1 MRALKAILCPSFLV
15 VVCFSSIA
23 LGQQTTGAI
32 SGTVVDQSGAAIS
45 GATVEVIG
53 EGTNISRSV
62 ISDASG
68 RYAVDLLPVGDYS
81 VKVSN
86 TGFKTYEQKGIHLLV
101 NQDARVDAS
110 LQTGAVQ
117 QVVVVQS
124 NATQLETASS
134 TMGKVVDTQQIV
146 ELPLSGRN
154 YLQLGLLQPGVA
166 PITTNLALGG
176 SGAAAD
182 QGYAVNGL
190 RTQANVF
197 LIDGAL
203 NTDLFYTASNLKPP
217 PDAIQEFKILTNSYS
232 AEFWGGGSVVNLIV
246 QSGTNKY
253 HGALWEFLRNDLF
266 NTRNYFSTTVPE
278 YKQNQFGGGAGG
290 PLSIPKIYNGKD
302 RTFFY
307 GYMEV
312 LRNRQGI
319 TSNALVP
326 TAAQVAGNFTGSSS
340 IPHLP
345 GTTTPY
351 PNNTVPVNPI
361 TAKLLGIYPTSPSG
375 TYSSTIP
382 QSDNRWAFGFRID
395 HKLNDRD
402 SLSGHYLFS
411 LDAEILPF
419 TSFGSTIPGFPG
431 TSRNTPQTVTIG
443 ETHIFSPNMLNLLQ
457 VSYNRSNLAAPDY
470 IRRDNLASYG
480 FQYATTSQ
488 QYEEIPAITVS
499 GVAPL
504 GNSQGPA
511 IRWTNTAEIKDDLS
525 YVHSAHDLHLGAD
538 VRNVRFNIIFGSA
551 LNGSYSFAG
560 ASSGNALADFE
571 LGLPVSFTQSVVGP
585 IYQHLWTY
593 EGYGQ
598 DNWRI
603 LKNLTLNLGLRYT
616 AETAIIGNPGSFY
629 AAFRPGMKSVVEPTA
644 PVDLVYQ
651 GDPGVPAGTYPADKN
666 NFAPRIGF
674 ALDPTGSGKWS
685 IRSAFGIF
693 FEYIPGIASYGAAYS
708 APPGF
713 PTITVNAPTN
723 YANPLAGVN
732 NPFATKSITT
742 PVTFTSMAANLH
754 MPYDEQW
761 NLSVQRQMP
770 GDVLLEAAYVGTR
783 GLGLIRTRAINPA
796 VYAPGATTANT
807 NARRIYAPNFAAVSQ
822 IENTAGSNY
831 NGLQLSA
838 NKRFSHGLTF
848 LASYTY
854 SKALDNGSYYNIS
867 SGTNAGSMNQPE
879 NPFNLALEYGLS
891 LFDIRNNFVLSGL
904 YQLPF
909 GQNLTGISG
918 FLAKGWE
925 TNFIVTVQSGTPFT
939 VFEPVDVSFTAVG
952 ADRPNLTC
960 NPNAIKHT
968 VTEWFNTS
976 CIQRLTQAANP
987 GKYGNEG
994 RDALI
999 GPPLRDM
1006 DFSVDKAFPIH
1017 EATNLQFRAEAFNIF
1032 NHPYFTLP
1040 DYTAGDANFGHL
1052 LNSGNGRVFQFAL
1065 KLRF

>member
-1 MRALKAILCPSFLV
+1 MRALKALLFSFFLV
-15 VVCFSSIA
+15 LLCCPGIV
-23 LGQQTTGAI
+23 LGQQTTGSI

-45 GATVEVIG
+45 GAAVEVTG
-53 EGTNISRSV
+53 DATSISRSV
-62 ISDASG
+62 VSDSSG
-68 RYAVDLLPVGDYS
+68 RYVVDLLPVGDYS
-81 VKVSN
+81 VKVSSN
-86 TGFKTYEQKGIHLLV
+86 GFKTYEQKGIHLLV
-101 NQDARVDAS
+101 NQSARVDAS
-110 LQTGAVQ
+110 LVTGAVQ
-117 QVVVVQS
+117 QVVVVES
-124 NATQLETASS
+124 NAAQLETTSS

-166 PITTNLALGG
+166 PITTNLSLGG

-217 PDAIQEFKILTNSYS
+217 PDAIQEFKILTNSYT

-253 HGALWEFLRNDLF
+253 HGAAWEFLRNDVL

-278 YKQNQFGGGAGG
+278 YKQNQFGGGVGG
-290 PLSIPKIYNGKD
+290 PLSVPHFYNGKD
-302 RTFFY
+302 KTFFY
-307 GYMEV
+307 GYFEDF
-312 LRNRQGI
+312 RNRQGI

-326 TAAQVAGNFTGSSS
+326 TAAQAAGNFNGSSTL
-340 IPHLP
+340 PHMP
-345 GTTTPY
+345 GSTNRY
-351 PNNTVPVNPI
+351 PNNTVPVSAI
-361 TAKLLGIYPTSPSG
+361 TAKLLAIYPTSPTG
-375 TYSSTIP
+375 TSSSTIS
-382 QSDNRWAFGFRID
+382 QSDDRWAFGFRID
-395 HKLNDRD
+395 HKINDRD

-411 LDAEILPF
+411 LDASILPF
-419 TSFGSTIPGFPG
+419 TTFGSTIPGFPG
-431 TSRNTPQTVTIG
+431 TSRNTPQTGTIG

-470 IRRDNLASYG
+470 LRRDKLADYG
-480 FQYATTSQ
+480 FTYPTTSA
-488 QYEEIPAITVS
+488 QYEEVPAVTVA
-499 GVAPL
+499 GLAPL

-511 IRWTNTAEIKDDLS
+511 IRWTNTSEIKDDVS
-525 YVHSAHDLHLGAD
+525 YTHGAHNIHGGAD
-538 VRNVRFNIIFGSA
+538 VRNVRFNIIFGAA
-551 LNGSYSFAG
+551 LNGSYAFTG
-560 ASSGNALADFE
+560 ASTGNAIADFE
-571 LGLPVSFTQSVVGP
+571 LGLAASFTQGVVGP

-598 DNWRI
+598 DDWRI
-603 LKNLTLNLGLRYT
+603 FKNLTLNFGLRYT
-616 AETAIIGNPGSFY
+616 SQTAVIANSGTLY
-629 AAFRPGMKSVVEPTA
+629 AAFRPGLQSIVEPTA
-644 PVDLVYQ
+644 PTGLVYQ
-651 GDPGVPAGTYPADKN
+651 GDPGVPKGTYPADNN
-666 NFAPRIGF
+666 NFAPRVGF
-674 ALDPTGSGKWS
+674 AFDPTGSGKWS
-685 IRSAFGIF
+685 IRSAFGVF
-693 FEYIPGIASYGAAYS
+693 FEYIPGIASYGAANS

-713 PTITVNAPTN
+713 PTVTVNAPTN
-723 YANPLAGVN
+723 YANPLAGLP
-732 NPFATKSITT
+732 NPFATKTITT
-742 PVTFTSMAANLH
+742 PVTLTSMAPNLH
-754 MPYDEQW
+754 LPYDEQW

-783 GLGLIRTRAINPA
+783 GLSLLRTRGINPA
-796 VYAPGATTANT
+796 IYKTGATAANT

-822 IENTAGSNY
+822 IENSAGSNY

-854 SKALDNGSYYNIS
+854 SKALDTGSYYNIS

-879 NPFNLALEYGLS
+879 NPFNLALEYGPS
-891 LFDIRNNFVLSGL
+891 LFDIRNNFVFSGFYQSPFGKNLSG
-904 YQLPF
+904 
-909 GQNLTGISG
+909 ISA

-925 TNFIVTVQSGTPFT
+925 TNFIVSVQSGTPFT

-952 ADRPNLTC
+952 ADRPNVTC

-976 CIQRLTQAANP
+976 CFQRLTQAANP
-987 GKYGNEG
+987 GQYGNES
-994 RDALI
+994 RDSLV

-1006 DFSVDKAFPIH
+1006 DLSVNKAFPIH
-1017 EATNLQFRAEAFNIF
+1017 EAVNFQFRAEAFNIF

-1052 LNSGNGRVFQFAL
+1052 LNSGSGRVFQFAG
-1065 KLRF
+1065 KFRF